1 VGNEVFLDN
10 ATEMTSSAWT
20 GDLNK
25 LKRDLETER
34 KNSKLKDRKI
44 ECLEEELSLK
54 AQQLTLA
61 DKRIK
66 QLIASRDDTTKKMD
80 VLEERVKVL
89 TEEAEMRK
97 DQGGV
102 VVERCVVPEA
112 VKELIKQGLSLLGTM
127 KDVASAVDKEDAGPW
142 LKTTDGM
149 RCQEETI
156 RVVKEDHSAFP
167 ADSYDCY
174 SVLDTYFGQQ
184 EVNDERVI
192 LPPHVV
198 EDGDYQVMQDYDN
211 ESFCIGG
218 QVRLSFNIF
227 SLLR

>member
-1 VGNEVFLDN
+1 
-10 ATEMTSSAWT
+10 
-20 GDLNK
+20 
-25 LKRDLETER
+25 
-34 KNSKLKDRKI
+34 
-44 ECLEEELSLK
+44 
-54 AQQLTLA
+54 
-61 DKRIK
+61 
-66 QLIASRDDTTKKMD
+66 
-80 VLEERVKVL
+80 
-89 TEEAEMRK
+89 
-97 DQGGV
+97 
-102 VVERCVVPEA
+102 
-112 VKELIKQGLSLLGTM
+112 
-127 KDVASAVDKEDAGPW
+127 
-142 LKTTDGM
+142 M